1 MDTHTGKQRVFPAV
15 AIAAVLFLLCIIPGQ
30 FWLAKLFPE
39 ISGLARI
46 DPSFVFLDIPIDLPF
61 TIDLIV
67 APGLFLLIYPIV
79 VVVYP
84 SRPGIPSWQQ
94 ATKRV
99 RSAFVGLFVLLFSV
113 LSGGLIYYLAQEYLS
128 RRVRNGINSL
138 GINADIHLAYPG
150 YETIH
155 LRGSTVILVCAMI
168 GMWICI
174 RKIRKE
180 PGQQQAGR
188 LTPEQ
193 RMTPYQRMILEKRVK
208 EKQLVQEARIT
219 QKAGIKQKGQKT
231 DKNRQPAETATGQ
244 PVLKGQPVM
253 CLSQPV
259 MTFKPEAVN
268 YMPMS

>member
-1 MDTHTGKQRVFPAV
+1 MDAHTGKQRVFPAV
-15 AIAAVLFLLCIIPGQ
+15 AIAGVLFLLCIVPGQ

-61 TIDLIV
+61 TIDLV
-67 APGLFLLIYPIV
+67 LAPALFLLIYPV
-79 VVVYP
+79 VVAVYP
-84 SRPGIPSWQQ
+84 SRPGIPAWQQ
-94 ATKRV
+94 ATKRM
-99 RSAFVGLFVLLFSV
+99 RSAFVGLLVLLISV
-113 LSGGLIYYLAQEYLS
+113 LAGGLMYYLVQEYFS

-150 YETIH
+150 YENIH
-155 LRGSTVILVCAMI
+155 LRGSTIIMVCAMT

-174 RKIRKE
+174 RKIKKE
-180 PGQQQAGR
+180 PGQQHAGQ

-193 RMTPYQRMILEKRVK
+193 RMTPYKRMIQEKRVK
-208 EKQLVQEARIT
+208 EKQLTQEGVI
-219 QKAGIKQKGQKT
+219 QKAGMKQQGQKA
-231 DKNRQPAETATGQ
+231 DKTGQ
-244 PVLKGQPVM
+244 PETTTGQPAQKGQPVF
-253 CLSQPV
+253 CRTQPV